1 MLYAIDMV
9 NKRND
14 ILPGIKLGTIIYD
27 SCRSPT
33 ITADK
38 TKEFIKITITS
49 SSANTSEFA
58 GVIGA
63 FDSGNSVIAANL
75 LRVFQIPQISYGSVT
90 VLLSNKDVYNY
101 FFRTVPPDSF
111 FAAALAKILTRL
123 DWNYVSIVYSTGR
136 WSETTA
142 REVENTLKK
151 NNICIAKDLILVRFP
166 QENDFDNVIERLVSD
181 DEQPNVVVLVTIQRD
196 SRGLLKAK
204 TRNQRSRR
212 LFFVGSIGW
221 SNREDITNGLEKI
234 ADGMLS
240 FGHQNE
246 QIPDFKKYFHSL
258 RFNNYDRNYNKWIGE
273 YWQETNKCK
282 LQNFSVSTSYT
293 AKCSG
298 DESNTNYKDLA
309 AVHVVI
315 NAVQAMAN
323 ALDKLQRH
331 LCPGTLK
338 ICKKMKP
345 LNRTLLLE
353 FLKNVTFEDAAFHF
367 QVKFNTNQEVA
378 GNYTLYNF
386 RKENDSFGYFQVG
399 SWVGKLDLNGTIT
412 GNLYFNQSKIH
423 WGNGNKTVPLS
434 TCRSSC
440 RKNEVR
446 VQREDKCCWDC
457 KKCLKNDVIVNNTCQ
472 TCVEGHVPDKTLS
485 SCLKLPLK
493 YVNIDTPLS
502 IFFTFVSCLGFL
514 ADVLFFGVFFK
525 FREHKLIKASGR
537 EMCYFMFFGIG
548 FIFIV
553 PLFSLTKPTSSLCYV
568 RRFIMAISFTICYAP
583 LLMKMWRIHRIFKN
597 ANQLRRINPV
607 GLIGRRSLLFI
618 TVALIAMQGLLCAL
632 VFNTAPPKLV
642 EKFYLERNEL
652 VLECTFERSAF
663 AIYFIYN
670 VILML
675 SCTFYAFLTRHF
687 PKNFNE
693 AMYIG
698 ITMYLTCAVW
708 IVFFA
713 TFLNA
718 DYSIS
723 RVYWLSGSS
732 LVIGWVTL
740 VGLFAP
746 KLYQLF
752 TKKEFSQEMLLS
764 WGDSTFPKAESS
776 VDVSVDCPRCKI
788 RDSEIKEDSGP
799 MKQGNEM
806 TFSNPVAE

>member
-1 MLYAIDMV
+1 MEAMLYAIDMI
-9 NKRND
+9 NNRND

-27 SCRSPT
+27 TCQSPT

-49 SSANTSEFA
+49 SSTNSSEFP

-75 LRVFQIPQISYGSVT
+75 LRVFGVPQISYSALTG
-90 VLLSNKDVYNY
+90 LLSNKDVYNY

-111 FAAALAKILTRL
+111 FAAALVNILKRL
-123 DWNYVSIVYSTGR
+123 DWTYVSIVYSTVT
-136 WSETTA
+136 WSETIA
-142 REVENTLKK
+142 REVEKSLKK
-151 NNICIAKDLILVRFP
+151 SNICIAKYLILVRFP
-166 QENDFDNVIERLVSD
+166 QENDFDNVIERLVGD
-181 DEQPNVVVLVTIQRD
+181 DKQPIVVVLLTIQRD
-196 SRGLLKAK
+196 CRGLLNAK
-204 TRNQRSRR
+204 KRNQCSRR
-212 LFFVGSIGW
+212 LFFVGSHGW
-221 SNREDITNGLEKI
+221 SNREDITNGFEKI
-234 ADGMLS
+234 ADGTLS
-240 FGHQNE
+240 FGHRNE
-246 QIPDFKKYFHSL
+246 QIPDFEKYFQSL
-258 RFNNYDRNYNKWIGE
+258 RFNNSDRNDNKWIGE

-282 LQNFSVSTSYT
+282 LQNFSVPTSYT

-298 DESNTNYKDLA
+298 DEPNANYKDLA

-315 NAVQAMAN
+315 NAVQSMAN
-323 ALDKLQRH
+323 ALDNLQQH
-331 LCPGTLK
+331 LCPGTVK
-338 ICKKMKP
+338 ICKNMKP

-367 QVKFNTNQEVA
+367 PLKFNTNQEVD

-386 RKENDSFGYFQVG
+386 RKKCDSFRYFHVG
-399 SWVGKLDLNGTIT
+399 SWTGKLNVNGTIT
-412 GNLYFNQSKIH
+412 GTLYFNESEIH
-423 WGNGNKTVPLS
+423 WGNGNKTAPLS
-434 TCRSSC
+434 TCRSYC

-457 KKCLKNDVIVNNTCQ
+457 KECLKNDVIVNNRCQ
-472 TCVEGHVPDKTLS
+472 TCVEGYAPDKTLS

-502 IFFTFVSCLGFL
+502 IFFTFFSCLGFL
-514 ADVLFFGVFFK
+514 ADVLFFGAFFK
-525 FREHKLIKASGR
+525 FTEHKLIKASA
-537 EMCYFMFFGIG
+537 YFMFFGIG

-553 PLFSLTKPTSSLCYV
+553 PLFSLTKPTTSLCYV
-568 RRFIMAISFTICYAP
+568 RRFIMGISFTICYAP
-583 LLMKMWRIHRIFKN
+583 LLIKMWRIDRIFKN
-597 ANQLRRINPV
+597 SNQLRRINPV
-607 GLIGRRSLLFI
+607 GLIRRRSLLLVTI
-618 TVALIAMQGLLCAL
+618 ALIAIQGIFCAL
-632 VFNTAPPKLV
+632 VFNAAPPELV
-642 EKFYLERNEL
+642 EKFYLGRNEL

-670 VILML
+670 VVLML
-675 SCTFYAFLTRHF
+675 SCTFYAILTRHF

-713 TFLNA
+713 TFLNS

-723 RVYWLSGSS
+723 HVYWISGSS

-752 TKKEFSQEMLLS
+752 TKKEFTQEMLLS
-764 WGDSTFPKAESS
+764 WRDSTFSKTETS
-776 VDVSVDCPRCKI
+776 VDVSVDCPRCKL
-788 RDSEIKEDSGP
+788 RDREIDEDSGS
-799 MKQGNEM
+799 MKQGNEIE
-806 TFSNPVAE
+806 FSNLVTE